1 MSEPLTLPP
10 CRVCGG
16 TATGIH
22 YGVNTCEA
30 CKAFFRRSLVENNK
44 YVCPRDG
51 DCKIINHK
59 RANCSACRLKKC
71 LELGM
76 SKKAVRHGRYTVA
89 IRTKTIL
96 EVKQLERE
104 KALHDNFAMADSVAE
119 KLPEI
124 ISVPE
129 SDLVQDSSVHDNIV
143 SFMLESSDKYSSLM
157 ERTNFT
163 SNDTLQ
169 SSVIGSSIMSVSD
182 SFQSASN
189 SFQSASNSLQSAI
202 EDNHENM
209 TSLEPSSLFAS
220 IENGIDFDMFTDP
233 NGLDII
239 NSTDHD
245 IENIEISGLDMFL
258 NGQNVDTSDKID
270 FLELNPDEL
279 IDLTQELVDVFTPQT
294 TTTTEIPQ
302 QHSPQSIASSPYSVQ
317 QYSPDTTTL
326 DESMSSQFGSPSTSC
341 IELVSNSSSLS
352 SRKNTHSS
360 FEQEFYSMTPRPQ
373 KKLRASFNLADD
385 MEQLQLI
392 NTMVSAQE
400 ILYPGMR
407 KHFQKEYTAVI
418 HREFWEK
425 TQLQNEL
432 FGQLKSLSTT
442 EYNNF
447 FMVTGI
453 DLDGRIGM
461 FTKVAESMQKEIVKY
476 ISFVKSIPGW
486 EDVHNNDKLT
496 LIKAARF
503 EYWLLG
509 KFLTNNPDMKFAA
522 DENSGLTHKQVEQMW
537 GSPENI
543 EIVNNF
549 TRKIKKL
556 DLTFEEIALLRGV
569 VVLSRDRCSL
579 REPEIVEK
587 LQWKIIQS
595 FIHLVKKT
603 HPNEQLRFARC
614 MDKLTQLRE
623 LTEVNYKTNKNLE
636 NFQKSMIQNYPLLYE
651 CVTFEG

>member
-10 CRVCGG
+10 CRVCKG

-104 KALHDNFAMADSVAE
+104 KALNDTFDMVDSVAK

-129 SDLVQDSSVHDNIV
+129 SDIVPDSSVHDNIV

-157 ERTNFT
+157 ESTNFT

-182 SFQSASN
+182 SFQSV
-189 SFQSASNSLQSAI
+189 SNSLQSAI
-202 EDNHENM
+202 ENNHENM
-209 TSLEPSSLFAS
+209 TSLEPSSLFAT
-220 IENGIDFDMFTDP
+220 IENAIDFDMFTDP

-294 TTTTEIPQ
+294 TTTTEMPQ
-302 QHSPQSIASSPYSVQ
+302 QHSPQSISSSPYSVQ

-326 DESMSSQFGSPSTSC
+326 DESMSSQFGSPSRSC

-360 FEQEFYSMTPRPQ
+360 FELEDYSMTPRP
-373 KKLRASFNLADD
+373 KRS
-385 MEQLQLI
+385 
-392 NTMVSAQE
+392 
-400 ILYPGMR
+400 
-407 KHFQKEYTAVI
+407 
-418 HREFWEK
+418 
-425 TQLQNEL
+425 
-432 FGQLKSLSTT
+432 
-442 EYNNF
+442 
-447 FMVTGI
+447 
-453 DLDGRIGM
+453 
-461 FTKVAESMQKEIVKY
+461 
-476 ISFVKSIPGW
+476 
-486 EDVHNNDKLT
+486 
-496 LIKAARF
+496 
-503 EYWLLG
+503 
-509 KFLTNNPDMKFAA
+509 
-522 DENSGLTHKQVEQMW
+522 
-537 GSPENI
+537 
-543 EIVNNF
+543 
-549 TRKIKKL
+549 
-556 DLTFEEIALLRGV
+556 
-569 VVLSRDRCSL
+569 
-579 REPEIVEK
+579 
-587 LQWKIIQS
+587 
-595 FIHLVKKT
+595 
-603 HPNEQLRFARC
+603 
-614 MDKLTQLRE
+614 
-623 LTEVNYKTNKNLE
+623 
-636 NFQKSMIQNYPLLYE
+636 
-651 CVTFEG
+651 